1 MRKCGKCGAFIS
13 DREDVCP
20 YCGADYE
27 EPAAIPEE
35 QESQTWEPGT
45 AGKPAGEHPM
55 KWHKFLMIT
64 MIIGAVLTAMNGL
77 GAISGTAYT
86 SLGLNADEIYNAY
99 PGVKSMDML
108 FGFAAICIGVFEL
121 YVRNQLNRFRRNAP
135 LMLRILYISSLAYNV
150 IYLQTVSSVLKVNA
164 FDSSS
169 LLMIGSTAA
178 SFIINTI
185 YYSRRSDLFVN

>member
-1 MRKCGKCGAFIS
+1 MPTLCALA
-13 DREDVCP
+13 P
-20 YCGADYE
+20 
-27 EPAAIPEE
+27 
-35 QESQTWEPGT
+35 
-45 AGKPAGEHPM
+45 
-55 KWHKFLMIT
+55 
-64 MIIGAVLTAMNGL
+64 
-77 GAISGTAYT
+77 
-86 SLGLNADEIYNAY
+86 
-99 PGVKSMDML
+99 
-108 FGFAAICIGVFEL
+108 ICIGVFEL